1 MRGYVAST
9 RRLAGV
15 LAQEKIAGILS
26 NHASYAGSFEQMAK
40 LAPRQ
45 QSEPQPLV
53 VGEKSVERAFTAI
66 DACARAFL
74 TSFDSEP

>member
-40 LAPRQ
+40 LYA
-45 QSEPQPLV
+45 
-53 VGEKSVERAFTAI
+53 TA
-66 DACARAFL
+66 
-74 TSFDSEP
+74 S

>member
-1 MRGYVAST
+1 LPRRGGWQESS
-9 RRLAGV
+9 
-15 LAQEKIAGILS
+15 QEKIAVILS
-26 NHASYAGSFEQMAK
+26 NHASYDGSFEQMAK

-53 VGEKSVERAFTAI
+53 VGEESVERASNAI
-66 DACARAFL
+66 DQCARAFL

>member
-1 MRGYVAST
+1 MRSYVAST
-9 RRLAGV
+9 RRLAGG

-40 LAPRQ
+40 LATRLG
-45 QSEPQPLV
+45 EPQPLV